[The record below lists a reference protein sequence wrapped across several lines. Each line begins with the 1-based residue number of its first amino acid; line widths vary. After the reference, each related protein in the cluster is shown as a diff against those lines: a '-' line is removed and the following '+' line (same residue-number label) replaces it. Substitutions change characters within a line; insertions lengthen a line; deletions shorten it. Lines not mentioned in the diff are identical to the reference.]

1 MIPFVDPK
9 LTEEALEKDFERVI
23 TKENRERVLQVC
35 TNPKCF
41 EDTCRG
47 ECEEDSPLAQ
57 FDTKIHFLI

>member
-23 TKENRERVLQVC
+23 TKENRERVLQVF

-57 FDTKIHFLI
+57 FDTNMHF